1 MPITSPRS
9 VKSHSDP
16 LLAALAA
23 AAFLAVPAHATPAF
37 TQDKTQ
43 ERIAGEGAAP
53 DANDGKDSA
62 RIGGEAGAPP
72 EIHRDLTSIPD
83 AVRRTRERILK
94 AARTGDIEK
103 LRPVLEANELLPI
116 FSFGEDQDPISYW
129 KQISRDGEGRE
140 ILAEMIRIFST
151 GFIRMDKGSEDE
163 LIVWPYHFGYPLDR
177 LKPHE
182 QVELYLLVNPDDAK
196 TMEESGGYFGYRA
209 GISPDGTWQFFV
221 AGD

>member
-1 MPITSPRS
+1 MSITSPRS
-9 VKSHSDP
+9 TSRIF
-16 LLAALAA
+16 
-23 AAFLAVPAHATPAF
+23 AAFVAFAFVALSAHAEIAF
-37 TQDKTQ
+37 AQDKTQ
-43 ERIAGEGAAP
+43 ERIGGDAASP
-53 DANDGKDSA
+53 NEDDGKDST
-62 RIGGEAGAPP
+62 RIGGETDAPP
-72 EIHRDLTSIPD
+72 EIYRDLTSIPD
-83 AVRRTRERILK
+83 AVRKTRERILK

-103 LRPVLEANELLPI
+103 LRPVIEANELIPI

-140 ILAEMIRIFST
+140 ILAEMIRIFTT
-151 GFIRMDKGSEDE
+151 GFIRMDKGSKDE
-163 LIVWPYHFGYPLDR
+163 LIVWPYHFGYPLDK